1 MTSFDLG
8 RVSALAILIA
18 LGASSIAAAQDQRV
32 SAIDLITDEV
42 VVTATKKT
50 NAENVQD
57 VPIAVTAFNGDTLE
71 ALKVRSLESLSFS
84 APNVSLD
91 DIGTNRGTANFSIRG
106 LGINSSIP
114 SIDPTV
120 GVFIDGVYLGLNS
133 GVVFDLFDLDSVEI
147 LRGPQGILFGRNT
160 TGGAVLINTGNPTDE
175 FEYKARV
182 AVEGPVNSGRG
193 GINSFVQGT
202 VSGPIVEGRL
212 NGKLGGYFNGDSG
225 YFTNLATGN
234 DHGEAQTYIGR
245 GALEFF
251 LNDDITIL
259 AKGEYFESEG
269 DGPSGQNRGLYER
282 DSFDFAIDNEGFYGN
297 TIYTGS
303 IKLDWN
309 VGFGDGTITNIFGYR
324 DFKSA
329 TDSDIDA
336 TALFLFHSTTEL
348 DQDQISNELRYTGT
362 FDKAVV
368 TTGLFYFDQS
378 VAYTEVRNLP
388 PLSPLT
394 FYGGGSQDHSVLGI
408 FGAVDY
414 SLTDQFIINAG
425 IRYSEE
431 EKDAAIT
438 YVRPRPECS
447 VVGGT
452 CPTSGTN
459 PFIPTENNGFTDFNK
474 WNNFSPRLGF
484 QYFTEDRNKQVF
496 GSWSR
501 GYRSGGYNFRITAP
515 DAFEAIFPIG
525 SDRSFDEEQV
535 DSYELGIK
543 IDSEDRRVQFN
554 ASVFQT
560 NIQDMQRELNLSDP
574 TAGVLQTI
582 INTADATIKGLELE
596 GRIRANANLLFTG
609 NIGLI
614 DASYDTVLFDIS
626 SDGVV
631 DFADLALSL
640 PRVPEITFGAGMIH
654 EMTLGDLGDLT
665 TRVDFQRRDEF
676 AYTDN
681 NFGFVQAADILDA
694 NLSWQTP
701 MDGVTLSFYGRN
713 LLDEVQVGGD
723 TQIPFGGA
731 VAPAVP
737 GATNLSNGV
746 DRPFDNNPAAGT
758 FSPLKKGRVI
768 GLELTIRG

>member
-8 RVSALAILIA
+8 RVSVLAILTA
-18 LGASSIAAAQDQRV
+18 LSASSIAAAQDQRV

-57 VPIAVTAFNGDTLE
+57 VPIAVTAFNSDTLE

-120 GVFIDGVYLGLNS
+120 GVFVDGVYLGLNS

-182 AVEGPVNSGRG
+182 AVEGPVDSGRG

-202 VSGPIVEGRL
+202 VSGPIIEGRL
-212 NGKLGGYFNGDSG
+212 NGKVGGYFNGDSG
-225 YFTNLATGN
+225 YFNNLATGTN
-234 DHGEAQTYIGR
+234 HGEAQTYIGR

-251 LNDDITIL
+251 ANDDITIL

-269 DGPSGQNRGLYER
+269 DGPSAQNRGLYER
-282 DSFDFAIDNEGFYGN
+282 DTFDFAVDNEGFYD
-297 TIYTGS
+297 TKAYTGS

-336 TALFLFHSTTEL
+336 TSLFLFHSTTEL

-362 FDKAVV
+362 FGKAEV

-378 VAYTEVRNLP
+378 VGYTEVRDLP

-414 SLTDQFIINAG
+414 SLTDQFILNAG

-431 EKDAAIT
+431 DKDVAIT
-438 YVRPRPECS
+438 YVRPRPACS

-452 CPTSGTN
+452 CPTTGTN
-459 PFIPTENNGFTDFNK
+459 PFIPTENNGFTDSDS
-474 WNNFSPRLGF
+474 WSNFSPRLGF
-484 QYFTEDRNKQVF
+484 QYFTEDSNKQF
-496 GSWSR
+496 YGSWSR

-515 DAFEAIFPIG
+515 AAFEAIFPAG
-525 SDRSFDEEQV
+525 SSRAFDEEQV

-554 ASVFQT
+554 AAVFQT
-560 NIQDMQRELNLSDP
+560 NVQDMQRELNLSDP

-582 INTADATIKGLELE
+582 INTADATIQGLELN
-596 GRIRANANLLFTG
+596 GRIRATENLLFSA

-614 DASYDTVLFDIS
+614 DAEYDEVLFDIS

-631 DFADLALSL
+631 DGADLALAL
-640 PRVPEITFGAGMIH
+640 PRVPELTFGAGMIH
-654 EMTLGDLGDLT
+654 EASLGDLGGLT

-681 NFGFVQAADILDA
+681 NYGWVQAADILDA
-694 NLSWQTP
+694 NLAWQTP
-701 MDGVTLSFYGRN
+701 MDGVTLSIYGRN

-737 GATNLSNGV
+737 GATNLSTGV
-746 DRPFDNNPAAGT
+746 NRPFANNPAVGT
-758 FSPLKKGRVI
+758 FSPLKRGRVLGI
-768 GLELTIRG
+768 ELTIRG

>member
-1 MTSFDLG
+1 MVRFALG
-8 RVSALAILIA
+8 RASGLALLTA
-18 LGASSIAAAQDQRV
+18 LGSTSLAAAQDQRRSV
-32 SAIDLITDEV
+32 IDQVTDEI

-50 NAENVQD
+50 DPENVQD

-91 DIGTNRGTANFSIRG
+91 DIGTTRGAANFSIRG
-106 LGINSSIP
+106 LGVNSSIP

-120 GVFIDGVYLGLNS
+120 GVFVDGVYLGLNN
-133 GVVFDLFDLDSVEI
+133 GVVFDLFDLDSVEV

-160 TGGAVLINTGNPTDE
+160 TGGAVLINTGNPTDD

-182 AVEGPVNSGRG
+182 AVEGPVDSGRG

-202 VSGPIVEGRL
+202 VSGPIIEGRL
-212 NGKLGGYFNGDSG
+212 NGKVGGYFNGDSG
-225 YFTNLATGN
+225 YFNNLATN
-234 DHGEAQTYIGR
+234 RNHGEAQTYIGR

-251 LNDDITIL
+251 VNDDITIL
-259 AKGEYFESEG
+259 AKGEYLQSEG
-269 DGPSGQNRGLYER
+269 DGPSAQNRGLYAR
-282 DSFDFAIDNEGFYGN
+282 DSFDFAVDNEGSYDN
-297 TIYTGS
+297 TAYTGS

-309 VGFGDGTITNIFGYR
+309 IGFGDGTITNIFGYR
-324 DFKSA
+324 EFESA
-329 TDSDIDA
+329 TNSDIDA
-336 TALFLFHSTTEL
+336 TSLFLFHSSTEL
-348 DQDQISNELRYTGT
+348 AQDQISNELRYTGT
-362 FDKAVV
+362 FGKAEV
-368 TTGLFYFDQS
+368 TTGLFYFEQS
-378 VAYTEVRNLP
+378 VAYTETRDLP
-388 PLSPLT
+388 PLSPAT
-394 FYGGGSQDHSVLGI
+394 FYGGGTQDHTVLGI
-408 FGAVDY
+408 FGAIDF
-414 SLTDQFIINAG
+414 SLTDQFIINTG

-431 EKDAAIT
+431 EKDAGIT

-459 PFIPTENNGFTDFNK
+459 PFVPGENNGFTDSNK
-474 WNNFSPRLGF
+474 WDNFSPRLGF
-484 QYFTEDRNKQVF
+484 QYFTEDSNKQVY

-515 DAFEAIFPIG
+515 AAFEAIFPAG
-525 SDRSFDEEQV
+525 SSRSFDEEQV

-554 ASVFQT
+554 AAVFQT
-560 NIQDMQRELNLSDP
+560 NVQDMQRELNLSDP

-582 INTADATIKGLELE
+582 INTADATIQGLELE
-596 GRIRANANLLFTG
+596 GRIRAKANLLFTG

-614 DASYDTVLFDIS
+614 DASYDSVLFDIS

-631 DFADLALSL
+631 NGADLALSL
-640 PRVPEITFGAGMIH
+640 PRVPELTFGAGVIH

-681 NFGFVQAADILDA
+681 NFGFIQAADILDA

-701 MDGVTLSFYGRN
+701 MEGVSLSFYGRN
-713 LLDEVQVGGD
+713 LLDEVQAGND

-731 VAPAVP
+731 VAPLVP
-737 GATNLSNGV
+737 GASNLSSGV
-746 DRPFDNNPAAGT
+746 NRPFANNPAVGT
-758 FSPLKKGRVI
+758 FSPLKRGRVLGI
-768 GLELTIRG
+768 ELTVRG